1 MADNRYRYNKKSGAL
16 QEAMVGNLLNVDED
30 RRQRQVSTVSFSMDD
45 HTQTAARL
53 PVPAP
58 SAPAGGTGLEPARAA
73 GRHSLFFYTV
83 EEGQR
88 VIAVEASGKLTII
101 EGPARVWRR
110 GRQFRPMQHYVAHP
124 GEFLIVRFRDG
135 RQEHM
140 PGPAHC
146 WLDPREHLSV
156 EKEEV
161 VQIANEEAVVVYS
174 DTDGTIS
181 RRIARGPATFIP
193 APGEWLHTFS
203 WHGSVGGLKVPNA
216 LVFQKLWLLPD
227 QMYHD
232 VAEVRTADDAVLTI
246 RLMIF
251 FRLVNIEEMMATSH
265 DPIGDFVNAA
275 TSDVVE
281 FVRRHSFD
289 EFKQRC
295 DQLNALATYQQLVER
310 ASQCGY
316 RIDNVVYRGYGAPP
330 ALQQMHE
337 KATESRTRLQLEKAT
352 EQQAQE
358 LEDLKQE
365 RALRRAGRG
374 RSEEQEAFEHRATLT
389 RRELEEGLAAEA
401 ARRDSARREALLDAR
416 QAAEQA
422 AAEDARRQAHYAR
435 LAELGVDLTAL
446 LTAGTPDRVIELR
459 GAEAGHIHLR
469 DE

>member
-1 MADNRYRYNKKSGAL
+1 MAANRYRYNKKSGAL
-16 QEAMVGNLLNVDED
+16 QEAMVSNRLNVDED
-30 RRQRQVSTVSFSMDD
+30 MIQQQRQTNSLSLGD
-45 HTQTAARL
+45 QTLAAARM
-53 PVPAP
+53 PVPAT
-58 SAPAGGTGLEPARAA
+58 PAGVVGTGLDPSRSA
-73 GRHSLFFYTV
+73 GRYSLLFYTV

-88 VIAVEASGKLTII
+88 IIAVEQSGKMTII

-135 RQEHM
+135 RQEHL

-174 DTDGTIS
+174 DTDGTIT
-181 RRIARGPATFIP
+181 RRIAGGPATFIP

-216 LVFQKLWLLPD
+216 LIFQKLWLLPD

-232 VAEVRTADDAVLTI
+232 VAEVRTGDDAVLTI

-251 FRLVNIEEMMATSH
+251 FQLIDIEQMMATSH

-289 EFKQRC
+289 EFKLSC
-295 DQLNALATYQQLVER
+295 DQLNALATYRQLVER

-365 RALRRAGRG
+365 RALVRAGRG
-374 RSEEQEAFEHRATLT
+374 RSEERDEFEHRVGIK
-389 RRELEEGLAAEA
+389 RRELEEALAAEA
-401 ARRDSARREALLDAR
+401 AHRESARGQAHLDAT
-416 QAAEQA
+416 QTIALT
-422 AAEDARRQAHYAR
+422 AAEDVRKQAHYAR
-435 LAELGVDLTAL
+435 LSELGVDLTAL
-446 LTAGTPDRVIELR
+446 LTAVPPDRVIELR
-459 GAEAGHIHLR
+459 GAESGHIHL